1 MEKEMATH
9 SSTPAWKIPWMGE
22 PGRLQ
27 SMGSQ
32 RVGHNWGTSLSF
44 FYSSLL
50 EKEMATHSSVPAWRI
65 PWREAWWATVYGVAT
80 DMTKQLTHT
89 HTNTH
94 THTKWHEVKLRGNST
109 YFRYLL
115 IINEKANLLRYFLNS
130 ESNTSKYKQKTT
142 RKKGQKNIMT
152 LTWAIFLY
160 FLLHSG
166 VVGET
171 EF

>member
-9 SSTPAWKIPWMGE
+9 SSTLAWKIPWMGD

-27 SMGSQ
+27 SMGWQ

-50 EKEMATHSSVPAWRI
+50 EKEMATHSCPCLENPMNRG
-65 PWREAWWATVYGVAT
+65 AWWATVYGVAM
-80 DMTKQLTHT
+80 DMTN
-89 HTNTH
+89 TNTH
-94 THTKWHEVKLRGNST
+94 THIHTIRWHEVKLRGNST

-115 IINEKANLLRYFLNS
+115 IINEKANLLRNFLNS

-142 RKKGQKNIMT
+142 RKKGQKNIKT